1 MANTK
6 TLKSAAQP
14 SNFNAGL
21 LRPTTLILA
30 AVVALEVAGLRLLN
44 PAEAAGPAVV
54 ASIDGTAV
62 DAPPAPARMLRAASV
77 EVRVVA
83 QADLPAR

>member
-1 MANTK
+1 MTHAK
-6 TLKSAAQP
+6 TIKSASS
-14 SNFNAGL
+14 SNAAAGL

-44 PAEAAGPAVV
+44 PADAVAPAFV

-62 DAPPAPARMLRAASV
+62 DAPAAPARPLRAASV
-77 EVRVVA
+77 EVRIVA
-83 QADLPAR
+83 QADMPAR